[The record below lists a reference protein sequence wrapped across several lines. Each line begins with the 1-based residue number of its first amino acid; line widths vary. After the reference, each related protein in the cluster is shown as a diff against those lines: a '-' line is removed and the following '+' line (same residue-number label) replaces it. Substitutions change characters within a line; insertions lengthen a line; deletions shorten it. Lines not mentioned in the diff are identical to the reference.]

1 MTFGNVADVDD
12 RQALHIS
19 ADGVLHAADPSD
31 SLPPDERA
39 LLDRR
44 RTATRATFLRLT
56 LGAFVLIALVCLG
69 IAHPYASSARF
80 EPGSCLKYWND
91 PINGRTRRRFNLQAA
106 VVSGTPRQRMWLGH
120 VVGTCY
126 LAYVE
131 PSGEGVLWMRS
142 GLNWIRQTVPP
153 VAGEYKIASIG
164 VDRPDVLA
172 HIVPGGD
179 LADHPLM
186 GTLSVLGGSASSRV
200 P

>member
-1 MTFGNVADVDD
+1 MDD
-12 RQALHIS
+12 IQALHIS
-19 ADGVLHAADPSD
+19 SDGALHAADQAD
-31 SLPPDERA
+31 SPPPVEQA

-44 RTATRATFLRLT
+44 RTATRAIFLRLT

-131 PSGEGVLWMRS
+131 PSGEGVLWMRR
-142 GLNWIRQTVPP
+142 GLNWIRRLVSP
-153 VAGEYKIASIG
+153 VAGEYKIASVG

-172 HIVPGGD
+172 HLVAGGD
-179 LADHPLM
+179 LAHHPLM
-186 GTLSVLGGSASSRV
+186 GTVSVLGGSASSRV